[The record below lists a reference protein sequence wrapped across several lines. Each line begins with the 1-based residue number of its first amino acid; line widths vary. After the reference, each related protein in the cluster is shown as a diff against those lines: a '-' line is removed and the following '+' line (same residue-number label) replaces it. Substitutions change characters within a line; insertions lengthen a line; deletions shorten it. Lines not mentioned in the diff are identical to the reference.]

1 MLAKWKR
8 VVLSLKMK
16 CEIMNRLE
24 HGEIMTKLT
33 DEYIIGKSTICYV
46 SQKKPEIIDCVE
58 NSSNQKFKSMKFTD
72 DLYLNQCWIIFDEI
86 NI

>member
-1 MLAKWKR
+1 MLAKRKR

-33 DEYIIGKSTICYV
+33 DEYVIGQVNYLLY
-46 SQKKPEIIDCVE
+46 KPEK
-58 NSSNQKFKSMKFTD
+58 N
-72 DLYLNQCWIIFDEI
+72 
-86 NI
+86 

>member
-1 MLAKWKR
+1 MLAKRKR

-33 DEYIIGKSTICYV
+33 DEYVIGKSTICYI
-46 SQKKPEIIDCVE
+46 SQKKTR
-58 NSSNQKFKSMKFTD
+58 N
-72 DLYLNQCWIIFDEI
+72 
-86 NI
+86 

>member
-1 MLAKWKR
+1 
-8 VVLSLKMK
+8 MK

-72 DLYLNQCWIIFDEI
+72 DLYLNQC
-86 NI
+86 